1 MASSAPS
8 PITTVP
14 SIAIASK
21 ALRIASIAAMSA
33 AVSSP
38 RPMSRAAASAAASV
52 TRTTSMARLRS
63 MPGSLAARSAT
74 QQPVEQRVR
83 LGDEDALLARV
94 ALVVAARQAARLL
107 VVARDVDHERHRLV
121 GVRLQGARRRV
132 VGHDQHAPLATRGAQ
147 PFQQRADDL
156 LVHVLDRL
164 DLLLR
169 VAHVA
174 ALVGRLDVEEEEVAL
189 LEGTQPVLGLTA
201 EVRVEEAG
209 GARDGDPGEAGEHAE

>member
-38 RPMSRAAASAAASV
+38 R
-52 TRTTSMARLRS
+52 
-63 MPGSLAARSAT
+63 
-74 QQPVEQRVR
+74 QPVEQRVR

-174 ALVGRLDVEEEEVAL
+174 ALVGASTWRKRKSRSSRARSPYSALPRKFVSRKPVAP
-189 LEGTQPVLGLTA
+189 GTATLSSPASTPRPFTRSTA
-201 EVRVEEAG
+201 AITE
-209 GARDGDPGEAGEHAE
+209 PSTP